1 MAKRYTDETTAE
13 VAHRLREKLMFEC
26 AEKAIDAL
34 TDVAADKNAPA
45 PARATAGTA
54 ILRSAGFF
62 EKGETGPSSKQL
74 HEMTGEELQAEVARI
89 RRKLSDADPEDSGVF
104 G

>member
-1 MAKRYTDETTAE
+1 MAKRHTDETTAE
-13 VAHRLREKLMFEC
+13 VSRRLRDKLMFEC

-34 TDVAADKNAPA
+34 TEVAADKNAPA

-62 EKGETGPSSKQL
+62 ERGETGPSSKQP
-74 HEMTGEELQAEVARI
+74 HEMTAEELSAEIARI
-89 RRKLSDADPEDSGVF
+89 RREHRDVDPEPGGVF

>member
-1 MAKRYTDETTAE
+1 MGKRHTDETAAD
-13 VAHRLREKLMFEC
+13 VARRLREKLMFEC

-34 TDVAADKNAPA
+34 TEVAADKRAPA

-62 EKGETGPSSKQL
+62 ERGETGPSTKQP
-74 HEMTGEELQAEVARI
+74 HEMTAEEISAEIARLTRDKARAGI
-89 RRKLSDADPEDSGVF
+89 EPGGVF
-104 G
+104 D